1 MEQIKKPTIITI
13 ANEKG
18 GVAKT
23 TSAINI
29 AAGLSLRGKN
39 VLLVDIDS
47 QTHLT
52 NWLDFSFDGKP
63 TIAELIYHTVA
74 QFPVRHEEYI
84 RHNDKLH
91 VDYIPATPMLAGA
104 VTTLHA
110 DQTDET
116 TVFARIFADDFF
128 KKYDFIIIDCC
139 PSLDLRTTNAVICSD
154 ILLITVQADPI
165 PYQGTDKMLKT
176 LLRMK
181 PTANIGE
188 DVLILPTMAMNIQVS
203 KMVVEAIYES
213 YGKMVL
219 PPIPFRASVKNSS
232 ANKTVL
238 VRRTSDDV
246 GRAYM
251 NVVDKLIGGEKNG
264 DN

>member
-1 MEQIKKPTIITI
+1 
-13 ANEKG
+13 
-18 GVAKT
+18 
-23 TSAINI
+23 
-29 AAGLSLRGKN
+29 
-39 VLLVDIDS
+39 
-47 QTHLT
+47 
-52 NWLDFSFDGKP
+52 
-63 TIAELIYHTVA
+63 
-74 QFPVRHEEYI
+74 
-84 RHNDKLH
+84 
-91 VDYIPATPMLAGA
+91 
-104 VTTLHA
+104 
-110 DQTDET
+110 
-116 TVFARIFADDFF
+116 
-128 KKYDFIIIDCC
+128 
-139 PSLDLRTTNAVICSD
+139 
-154 ILLITVQADPI
+154 
-165 PYQGTDKMLKT
+165 
-176 LLRMK
+176 MK

-213 YGKMVL
+213 YGKMVQ

>member
-39 VLLVDIDS
+39 VLLADIDS

-128 KKYDFIIIDCC
+128 KKYDYIIIDCC

-181 PTANIGE
+181 PTALSPRELEARYSGAAASRLENGFM
-188 DVLILPTMAMNIQVS
+188 P
-203 KMVVEAIYES
+203 VELRS
-213 YGKMVL
+213 GDLRRV
-219 PPIPFRASVKNSS
+219 FRA
-232 ANKTVL
+232 AF
-238 VRRTSDDV
+238 
-246 GRAYM
+246 
-251 NVVDKLIGGEKNG
+251 
-264 DN
+264 

>member
-1 MEQIKKPTIITI
+1 MEQIKKTIIIAI

-29 AAGLSLRGKN
+29 AAGLSIRGKN

-47 QTHLT
+47 QAHLT
-52 NWLDFSFDGKP
+52 AWLDFTFDGKP
-63 TIAELIYHTVA
+63 TVAELIYQTVA
-74 QFPVRHEEYI
+74 QFPINHDDFI
-84 RHNDKLH
+84 RHNDKLN

-104 VTTLHA
+104 VTTLKA
-110 DQTDET
+110 DPTDET
-116 TVFARIFADDFF
+116 TVFSRIFSDGFF

-139 PSLDLRTTNAVICSD
+139 PSLDLRITNAVICSD

-176 LLRMK
+176 MLRMN

-203 KMVVEAIYES
+203 RAVVDAIYAS
-213 YGKMVL
+213 YGSMVL

-232 ANKTVL
+232 ANKTAIVK
-238 VRRTSDDV
+238 RMSDDV

-251 NVVDKLIGGEKNG
+251 QVVDILIGGGERNE
-264 DN
+264 

>member
-1 MEQIKKPTIITI
+1 MDKKRKNTIIAI

-39 VLLVDIDS
+39 VLLIDIDS
-47 QTHLT
+47 QTHLS
-52 NWLDFSFDGKP
+52 NWLEFVFDGKP
-63 TIAELIYHTVA
+63 TIAELIYQTVA
-74 QFPVRHEEYI
+74 QFPINHSDFI
-84 RHNDKLH
+84 RHNDKLN

-104 VTTLHA
+104 VTTLKA
-110 DQTDET
+110 DQIDET
-116 TVFARIFADDFF
+116 TVFSRIFSDGYFS
-128 KKYDFIIIDCC
+128 KYDYIIIDCC
-139 PSLDLRTTNAVICSD
+139 PSLDLRITNAVICSD

-203 KMVVEAIYES
+203 KAVLEAIYAS
-213 YGKMVL
+213 YGEMVL
-219 PPIPFRASVKNSS
+219 PSIPFRASVKNSS

-238 VRRTSDDV
+238 VKRMSDDV
-246 GRAYM
+246 GKAYM
-251 NVVDKLIGGEKNG
+251 KVVDVLIGGVE
-264 DN
+264 

>member
-1 MEQIKKPTIITI
+1 MEKNKKPTIICI

-23 TSAINI
+23 ASAINI
-29 AAGLSLRGKN
+29 AAGLSVKGKN

-52 NWLDFSFDGKP
+52 NWLDFTFDGKP
-63 TIAELIYHTVA
+63 TIAELIYQTVA
-74 QFPVRHEEYI
+74 QFPINHADFI
-84 RHNDKLH
+84 RHNEKLNL
-91 VDYIPATPMLAGA
+91 DYIPATPMLAGA

-116 TVFARIFADDFF
+116 TVFTRIFSDVFF
-128 KKYDFIIIDCC
+128 TEYDYIIIDCC
-139 PSLDLRTTNAVICSD
+139 PSLDLRITNAVICSD

-203 KMVVEAIYES
+203 KAVLEAIYAS
-213 YGKMVL
+213 YGNMVL
-219 PPIPFRASVKNSS
+219 PAIPFRASVKNSS
-232 ANKTVL
+232 AEKTVL
-238 VRRTSDDV
+238 VKRRSDDV
-246 GRAYM
+246 GKAYM
-251 NVVDKLIGGEKNG
+251 NVVDALIGGEHNG
-264 DN
+264 

>member
-1 MEQIKKPTIITI
+1 MEQIKKPTIICI

-29 AAGLSLRGKN
+29 AAGLSLRGKK

-52 NWLDFSFDGKP
+52 NWLDFTFDGKP
-63 TIAELIYHTVA
+63 TIAELIYQTVA
-74 QFPVRHEEYI
+74 QFPINHADFI
-84 RHNDKLH
+84 RHNEKLNL
-91 VDYIPATPMLAGA
+91 DYIPATPMLAGA

-116 TVFARIFADDFF
+116 TVFSRIFSDAFF
-128 KKYDFIIIDCC
+128 NEYDYIIIDCC
-139 PSLDLRTTNAVICSD
+139 PSLDLRITNAVICSD

-188 DVLILPTMAMNIQVS
+188 DVLILPTMTMNIQVS
-203 KMVVEAIYES
+203 KAVLEAIQTS
-213 YGKMVL
+213 YGSMVL
-219 PPIPFRASVKNSS
+219 PAIPFRASVKNSS
-232 ANKTVL
+232 AEKTVL
-238 VRRTSDDV
+238 VKRRSDDV

-251 NVVDKLIGGEKNG
+251 NVVDVLIGGEING
-264 DN
+264 

>member
-39 VLLVDIDS
+39 VLLADIDS

-110 DQTDET
+110 DTVNET
-116 TVFARIFADDFF
+116 TVFQRIFSDGFF
-128 KKYDFIIIDCC
+128 SKYDYIIIDCC
-139 PSLDLRTTNAVICSD
+139 PSLDLRITNAVICSD

-203 KMVVEAIYES
+203 KAVLEAIHAS
-213 YGKMVL
+213 YGSMVL
-219 PPIPFRASVKNSS
+219 PAIPFRASVKNSS

-251 NVVDKLIGGEKNG
+251 NVVDVLIGGDK
-264 DN
+264 

>member
-1 MEQIKKPTIITI
+1 MEQIKKPTIICI

-29 AAGLSLRGKN
+29 AAGLSLRGKK
-39 VLLVDIDS
+39 VLLIDIDS

-52 NWLDFSFDGKP
+52 NWLDFTFDGKP
-63 TIAELIYHTVA
+63 TIAELIYQTVA
-74 QFPVRHEEYI
+74 QFPINHDDFI
-84 RHNDKLH
+84 RHSEKLNL
-91 VDYIPATPMLAGA
+91 DYIPATPMLAGA

-116 TVFARIFADDFF
+116 TVFTRIFSDNYFA
-128 KKYDFIIIDCC
+128 KYDFIIIDCC
-139 PSLDLRTTNAVICSD
+139 PSLDLRITNAVICSD
-154 ILLITVQADPI
+154 ILLITVQVDPI

-203 KMVVEAIYES
+203 KAVLEAIHTS
-213 YGKMVL
+213 YGSMVL
-219 PPIPFRASVKNSS
+219 PAIPFRASVKNSS
-232 ANKTVL
+232 AEKTVL
-238 VRRTSDDV
+238 VKRRSDDV

-251 NVVDKLIGGEKNG
+251 NVVDTLIGGEDNG
-264 DN
+264 

>member
-1 MEQIKKPTIITI
+1 MEKNKKPTIIAI

-29 AAGLSLRGKN
+29 AAGLSFRGKK

-47 QTHLT
+47 QAHLT
-52 NWLDFSFDGKP
+52 NWLDFTFDGKP
-63 TIAELIYHTVA
+63 TIAELIYQTVA
-74 QFPVRHEEYI
+74 QFPVNHADFI
-84 RHNDKLH
+84 RHNKKLR
-91 VDYIPATPMLAGA
+91 VDYIPATAMLAGA

-116 TVFARIFADDFF
+116 TVFARIFSDDFF
-128 KKYDFIIIDCC
+128 ARYDFIIIDCC
-139 PSLDLRTTNAVICSD
+139 PSLDLRITNAVICSD
-154 ILLITVQADPI
+154 ILLITVQADPL

-181 PTANIGE
+181 PTANIYN
-188 DVLILPTMAMNIQVS
+188 DVRILPTMAMNIQVS
-203 KMVVEAIYES
+203 KDVLEAIHAS
-213 YGKMVL
+213 YGSLVL
-219 PPIPFRASVKNSS
+219 PAIPFRASVKNSS

-251 NVVDKLIGGEKNG
+251 NVVDVLIGGEING
-264 DN
+264 

>member
-29 AAGLSLRGKN
+29 AAGLSVRGKN

-52 NWLDFSFDGKP
+52 NWLDFTFDGKP
-63 TIAELIYHTVA
+63 TVAELIYQTVA
-74 QFPVRHEEYI
+74 QFPIHHSEFI
-84 RHNDKLH
+84 RHSNKLK

-104 VTTLHA
+104 VTTLNA
-110 DQTDET
+110 DPKDET
-116 TVFARIFADDFF
+116 TVFSRIFSDDYFT
-128 KKYDFIIIDCC
+128 KYDYIIIDCC
-139 PSLDLRTTNAVICSD
+139 PSLDLRITNAVICSD
-154 ILLITVQADPI
+154 ILLIAVQADPI

-188 DVLILPTMAMNIQVS
+188 DVLILPTMAMHIQVS
-203 KMVVEAIYES
+203 QAVLNAIHES
-213 YGKMVL
+213 YGSMVL
-219 PPIPFRASVKNSS
+219 PAIPFRASVKNSS
-232 ANKTVL
+232 ADKTVL
-238 VRRTSDDV
+238 VTRRSDDV

-251 NVVDKLIGGEKNG
+251 KVVDILIGGESNG
-264 DN
+264 

>member
-1 MEQIKKPTIITI
+1 MEQIKKPTIICI

-29 AAGLSLRGKN
+29 AAGLSLRGKK
-39 VLLVDIDS
+39 VLLIDIDS

-52 NWLDFSFDGKP
+52 NWLDFTFDGKP
-63 TIAELIYHTVA
+63 TIAELIYQTVA
-74 QFPVRHEEYI
+74 QFPINHDDFI
-84 RHNDKLH
+84 RHNEKL
-91 VDYIPATPMLAGA
+91 YIPATPMLAGA

-116 TVFARIFADDFF
+116 TVFTRIFSDNYFA
-128 KKYDFIIIDCC
+128 KYDFIIIDCC
-139 PSLDLRTTNAVICSD
+139 PSLDLRITNAVICSD

-203 KMVVEAIYES
+203 KAVLEAIHTS
-213 YGKMVL
+213 YGSMVL
-219 PPIPFRASVKNSS
+219 PSIPFRASVKNSS
-232 ANKTVL
+232 AEKTVL
-238 VRRTSDDV
+238 VKRRSDDV

-251 NVVDKLIGGEKNG
+251 NVVDVLIGGEHNG
-264 DN
+264 

>member
-1 MEQIKKPTIITI
+1 MDKNKKPTIITI

-63 TIAELIYHTVA
+63 TVAELIYQTVA
-74 QFPVRHEEYI
+74 QFPINHDDFI
-84 RHNDKLH
+84 RHNDKLNL
-91 VDYIPATPMLAGA
+91 DYIPATPMLAGA
-104 VTTLHA
+104 VTTLKA
-110 DQTDET
+110 DQSDET
-116 TVFARIFADDFF
+116 TVFSRIFSDGYFT
-128 KKYDFIIIDCC
+128 KYDYIIIDCC
-139 PSLDLRTTNAVICSD
+139 PSLDLRITNAVICSD

-203 KMVVEAIYES
+203 KAVIEAIYES

-219 PPIPFRASVKNSS
+219 SPIPFRASVKNSS

-246 GRAYM
+246 GKAYM
-251 NVVDKLIGGEKNG
+251 NVVDALIGGEIHG
-264 DN
+264 

>member
-1 MEQIKKPTIITI
+1 MEQIKKPTIIAI

-29 AAGLSLRGKN
+29 AAGLSIRGKN

-47 QTHLT
+47 QMHLT
-52 NWLDFSFDGKP
+52 NWLGFAFDGKP
-63 TIAELIYHTVA
+63 TVAELIYQTVA
-74 QFPVRHEEYI
+74 QFPINHNDFI
-84 RHNDKLH
+84 RHNEKLD
-91 VDYIPATPMLAGA
+91 VDFIPATPMLAGA

-110 DQTDET
+110 DQKDET
-116 TVFARIFADDFF
+116 TVFKRIFSDGFF
-128 KKYDFIIIDCC
+128 SKYDFIIIDCC
-139 PSLDLRTTNAVICSD
+139 PSLDLRITNAVICSD

-188 DVLILPTMAMNIQVS
+188 DVLILPTMVMNIQVS
-203 KMVVEAIYES
+203 RAVLDAIKTS
-213 YGKMVL
+213 YGTMVL

-232 ANKTVL
+232 AEKTVL
-238 VRRTSDDV
+238 VRRMSDDV

-251 NVVDKLIGGEKNG
+251 SVVDTLIGGENNG
-264 DN
+264 

>member
-1 MEQIKKPTIITI
+1 MEQIKKPTIICI

-29 AAGLSLRGKN
+29 AAGLSLRGKK
-39 VLLVDIDS
+39 VLLIDIDS

-52 NWLDFSFDGKP
+52 NWLDFTFDGKP
-63 TIAELIYHTVA
+63 TIAELIYQTVA
-74 QFPVRHEEYI
+74 QFPINHEDFI
-84 RHNDKLH
+84 RHNEKLNL
-91 VDYIPATPMLAGA
+91 DYIPATPMLAGA

-116 TVFARIFADDFF
+116 TVFTRIFSDNYFA
-128 KKYDFIIIDCC
+128 KYDFIIIDCC
-139 PSLDLRTTNAVICSD
+139 PSLDLRITNAVICSD

-181 PTANIGE
+181 PTANEYSGQQGG
-188 DVLILPTMAMNIQVS
+188 VGS
-203 KMVVEAIYES
+203 
-213 YGKMVL
+213 
-219 PPIPFRASVKNSS
+219 NS
-232 ANKTVL
+232 
-238 VRRTSDDV
+238 
-246 GRAYM
+246 
-251 NVVDKLIGGEKNG
+251 DKLRQHGSSGDTIQGFGEEFLRRENCVGKKTLG
-264 DN
+264 RRWQGLYECR

>member
-1 MEQIKKPTIITI
+1 MEKNKKPTIICI

-29 AAGLSLRGKN
+29 AAGLSVKGKN

-52 NWLDFSFDGKP
+52 NWLDFTFDGKP
-63 TIAELIYHTVA
+63 TIAELIYQTVA
-74 QFPVRHEEYI
+74 QFPI
-84 RHNDKLH
+84 N
-91 VDYIPATPMLAGA
+91 
-104 VTTLHA
+104 HA
-110 DQTDET
+110 DFTDQTDET
-116 TVFARIFADDFF
+116 TVFTRIFSDVFF
-128 KKYDFIIIDCC
+128 TEYDYIIIDCC
-139 PSLDLRTTNAVICSD
+139 PSLDLRITNAVICSD

-203 KMVVEAIYES
+203 KAVLEAIYAS
-213 YGKMVL
+213 YGNMVL
-219 PPIPFRASVKNSS
+219 PAIPFRASVKNSS
-232 ANKTVL
+232 AEKTVL
-238 VRRTSDDV
+238 VKRRSDDV
-246 GRAYM
+246 GKAYM
-251 NVVDKLIGGEKNG
+251 NVVDALIGGEHNG
-264 DN
+264 

>member
-1 MEQIKKPTIITI
+1 MEKNKKPTIICI

-29 AAGLSLRGKN
+29 AAGLSVKGKN

-52 NWLDFSFDGKP
+52 NWLDFTFDGKP
-63 TIAELIYHTVA
+63 TIAELIYQTVA
-74 QFPVRHEEYI
+74 QFPINHADFI
-84 RHNDKLH
+84 RHNEKLNL
-91 VDYIPATPMLAGA
+91 DYIPATPMLAGA

-116 TVFARIFADDFF
+116 TVFTRIFSDVFF
-128 KKYDFIIIDCC
+128 TEYDYIIIDCC
-139 PSLDLRTTNAVICSD
+139 PSLDLRITNAVICSD

-165 PYQGTDKMLKT
+165 PYQGTD

-203 KMVVEAIYES
+203 KAVLEAIYAS
-213 YGKMVL
+213 YGNMVL
-219 PPIPFRASVKNSS
+219 PAIPFRASVKNSS
-232 ANKTVL
+232 AEKTVL
-238 VRRTSDDV
+238 VKRRSDDV
-246 GRAYM
+246 GKAYM
-251 NVVDKLIGGEKNG
+251 NVVDALIGGEHNG
-264 DN
+264 